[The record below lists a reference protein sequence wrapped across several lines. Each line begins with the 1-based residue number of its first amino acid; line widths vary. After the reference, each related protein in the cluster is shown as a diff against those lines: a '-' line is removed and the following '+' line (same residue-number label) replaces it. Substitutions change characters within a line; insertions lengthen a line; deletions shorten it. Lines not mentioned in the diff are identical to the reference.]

1 MKVRDVVVVIHPG
14 DLHEKYVGMY
24 GEVIHEHSSTVD
36 VRFKYPV
43 GNSKAIIHTVNKDQ
57 LVVKSSADPFEE

>member
-1 MKVRDVVVVIHPG
+1 MKVRDIVVVIYPG

-24 GEVIHEHSSTVD
+24 GEIINDHGNMVD

-43 GNSKAIIHTVNKDQ
+43 EKSKAIIHKVNKSQ
-57 LVVKSSADPFEE
+57 VVVKSSADPFEE